1 MKKGTLNYLLCKW
14 NVMTIALVAMM
25 SIGFSSC
32 GGDDDDPVI
41 DERGDF
47 YYQFTLVDRGTL
59 SESEATKLIGALT
72 ADSPTY
78 TASTKADAI
87 YRYEKEVENLRVGF
101 SGNNSFEVA
110 FKIELKVKQ
119 TVVKSNVIRIYRSG
133 CVVE

>member
-1 MKKGTLNYLLCKW
+1 MTKESLNYLLYKW
-14 NVMTIALVAMM
+14 NVMAIALVAMM

-32 GGDDDDPVI
+32 GGDDDPVI

-59 SESEATKLIGALT
+59 SESEATKLIGGLT